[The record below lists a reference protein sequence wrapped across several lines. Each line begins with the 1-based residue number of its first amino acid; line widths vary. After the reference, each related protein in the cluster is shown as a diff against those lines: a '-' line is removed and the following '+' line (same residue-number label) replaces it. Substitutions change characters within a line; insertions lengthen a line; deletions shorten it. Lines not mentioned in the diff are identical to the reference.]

1 MKKCTRC
8 NKEKEDK
15 EFRTIKQRGKEVL
28 NSYCKQCEKEY
39 REEYKKTHKTQYVY
53 RYNKY
58 EGVEK

>member
-1 MKKCTRC
+1 MKVCPRC
-8 NKEKEDK
+8 KKEKEDG
-15 EFRTIKQRGKEVL
+15 EFRKIKRKEKMVL

-39 REEYKKTHKTQYVY
+39 REEYKKTHKREYVY